1 MLEDLSLV
9 ISQIYD
15 AAVDP
20 ALWTIA
26 LEKIALFVGATRAT
40 IAIEDAEAGNLPAIF
55 TSYDDPA
62 WVQSYFGVIS
72 LNPTRIAVAAYAKA
86 GDIIL
91 VTDLMT
97 QQEYEKT
104 RYYREWLQQR
114 DLVDNTVAIID
125 RTATDFTVLALHR
138 SSELGPADET
148 VRQRLALVTPHVV
161 RAIAIG
167 RALEGTKLESLTFA
181 EVLDRVA
188 SAILLVDDSGR
199 VVQAN
204 KSAREYLKSGAVLR
218 TAQGALRLH
227 DPQATAELDRAIAS
241 AKNRTT
247 ASAGAAAVTVTLRS
261 SADERYIASFLP
273 LTSSARSE
281 VGGHRHAVA
290 ALFIRRIGLDLP
302 LDPLPLALSYELTPR
317 ELTVMITV
325 VESGGVPETSAILG
339 LSENTVRT
347 HLQSIY
353 RKTGVRNQAELSK
366 LVASAGAGW
375 S

>member
-62 WVQSYFGVIS
+62 WIQSYFSVIS
-72 LNPTRIAVAAYAKA
+72 LNPTRIAVVAYAKA

-104 RYYREWLQQR
+104 RYYKEWLQQR

-125 RTATDFTVLALHR
+125 RTPTDFTVLALHR
-138 SSELGPADET
+138 SSELGPANEA
-148 VRQRLALVTPHVV
+148 VRERLALVTPHVV

-167 RALEGTKLESLTFA
+167 RALEGAKFESLTFG

-204 KSAREYLKSGAVLR
+204 KSAREHLKSGAVLR
-218 TAQGALRLH
+218 TAQGILRLH
-227 DPQATAELDRAIAS
+227 DPRATAELDKAIAS
-241 AKNRTT
+241 AKTIT
-247 ASAGAAAVTVTLRS
+247 STWAAAVTIALRS

-281 VGGHRHAVA
+281 MGNHRHAVA

-302 LDPLPLALSYELTPR
+302 LDPLPLARSYELTPR